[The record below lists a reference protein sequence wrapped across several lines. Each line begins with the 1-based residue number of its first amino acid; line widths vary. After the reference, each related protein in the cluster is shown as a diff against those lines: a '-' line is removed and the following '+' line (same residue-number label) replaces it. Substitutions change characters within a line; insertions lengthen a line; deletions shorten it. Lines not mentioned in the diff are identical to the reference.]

1 MHYQMQQG
9 KVNMNAINKLL
20 QEKIIILDGAMGTML
35 QQSGLKVGAKP
46 EMLNIENPDL
56 IVDIHSR
63 YLRAGADI
71 IYTNTFGANKFKMSK
86 YPYKQ
91 AILAGVECASRAVK
105 EVGYGYIAY
114 DMGSVGELVEPLGK
128 VTFDEVYEA
137 FAEQVELVRDKVDM
151 FVIETMSDLY
161 ELKAGVLAVK
171 ENSDKPIMVTMS
183 FDEKGRTFAGCPVE
197 AMVATMQGLGVDA
210 LGLNCSL
217 GPKQLKDVVVRLIEM
232 SNVPI
237 IVKPNAGLP
246 TIRKGN
252 TEFDLSPQEFVE
264 SMQEYVRM
272 GVQIVGGCCGT
283 NDQYIALLADKLRYT
298 EPKKPTTKHRVC
310 VASSTKYVELDHPKI
325 VGERI
330 NPTGKKLMKQAI
342 LDRDFSYIVSQAV
355 EQAEAGADILDIN
368 MGMPNIDEAEM
379 MKKAVKAVQSVVDL
393 PVQIDSSDVKALESG
408 LRYASGKPIVNS
420 VNGDDD
426 VMDKVFPLAKKY
438 GALVVGL
445 TLDKNGVPKTVR
457 ERVEIAQKIVKKASQ
472 YGINNKDIIIDTLTL
487 TAGAEQSQA
496 VNTLQSLS
504 IVKQMLGVKTAL
516 GVSNISFGLPER
528 SVVNRTF
535 LTMALAS
542 GLDLA
547 IINPNLQPM
556 KESFL
561 AYNLLANIDKNGE
574 KYIRE
579 MAQVQSENSQGNMPK
594 TLGEC
599 IMQSLK
605 VQAQNITKE
614 MLKTMGGLEIVDRY
628 VIPTL
633 NEIGDRYDKGILF
646 LPQLIS
652 SAEVAKAV
660 CDIVKE
666 SMPSNGGVKKVTIAL
681 ASVEGD
687 VHDIGKNIVKTVL
700 ENYGYDII
708 DLGRDVSVESVVDAI
723 KKYNPQVLG
732 LSALMTTT
740 VKNME
745 RTIKAVKAIDKN
757 CFICVGGAVLTQE
770 VAKEIG
776 ADAYSKDP
784 RELVKIL
791 EDKGF

>member
-1 MHYQMQQG
+1 
-9 KVNMNAINKLL
+9 MNIINELL
-20 QEKIIILDGAMGTML
+20 QNKIIILDGAMGTML

-46 EMLNIENPDL
+46 EMLNIENPQL
-56 IVDIHSR
+56 IEDIHIK
-63 YLRAGADI
+63 YLKAGADI

-91 AILAGVECASRAVK
+91 AILAGIECARRAT
-105 EVGYGYIAY
+105 EQVGRGYIAY

-128 VTFDEVYEA
+128 VTFDEVYDA
-137 FAEQVELVRDKVDM
+137 YAEQVELVADKVDL

-171 ENSDKPIMVTMS
+171 ENCDKPIMVTMS

-197 AMVATMQGLGVDA
+197 AMIATMQGLGVDA

-217 GPKQLKDVVVRLIEM
+217 GPKQLGGVVKRLVER
-232 SNVPI
+232 SNLPI

-246 TIRKGN
+246 TIRNGN
-252 TEFDLSPQEFVE
+252 TEFDLTPQEFVS
-264 SMQEYVRM
+264 SMVEYAQM

-283 NDQYIALLADKLRYT
+283 DDRYISLLAQSVAPIK
-298 EPKKPTTKHRVC
+298 PKKPSAKHRVC
-310 VASSTKYVELDHPKI
+310 VASSTKYVELDCPKI

-342 LDRDFSYIVSQAV
+342 LDKDFSYIVSQAV
-355 EQAEAGADILDIN
+355 EQADAGADILDIN
-368 MGMPNIDEAEM
+368 MGMPNIDEVDM
-379 MKKAVKAVQSVVDL
+379 MKKAVKVVQSVVDL
-393 PVQIDSSDVKALESG
+393 PVQIDSSDAKALEIG
-408 LRYASGKPIVNS
+408 LRYASGKPIINS
-420 VNGDDD
+420 VNGEDE
-426 VMDKVFPLAKKY
+426 VMDKIFPLAKRY

-445 TLDKNGVPKTVR
+445 TLDKNGVPKTV
-457 ERVEIAQKIVKKASQ
+457 EKRVEIARKIVEKARK
-472 YGINNKDIIIDTLTL
+472 YGISNQDIIIDTLTL
-487 TAGAEQSQA
+487 TVGAEQDQA
-496 VNTLQSLS
+496 LNTLKALS
-504 IVKQMLGVKTAL
+504 TVKQELGVKTAL

-528 SVVNRTF
+528 NTVNRTF
-535 LTMALAS
+535 LTMALTC

-547 IINPNLQPM
+547 IINPNLAPM

-561 AYNLLANIDKNGE
+561 AYNLLANIDPNGE
-574 KYIRE
+574 QYIQQ
-579 MAQVQSENSQGNMPK
+579 MSQVQAEQTQVATDK

-605 VQAQNITKE
+605 SQAEKITKE
-614 MLKTMGGLEIVDRY
+614 LLTTMGGLEIVDKY

-633 NEIGDRYDKGILF
+633 NEIGDRYDKGTLF

-660 CDIVKE
+660 CDLVKA
-666 SMPSNGGVKKVTIAL
+666 SMPSGGSNKAVTIMV

-700 ENYGYDII
+700 ENYGYNII
-708 DLGRDVSVESVVDAI
+708 DLGRDVAVEVVAEQV
-723 KKYNPQVLG
+723 KERHPQVLG

-745 RTIKAVKAIDKN
+745 RTIKAVKAVDKD
-757 CFICVGGAVLTQE
+757 CFVCVGGAVLTQE
-770 VAKEIG
+770 VAEEIG

-784 RELVKIL
+784 RELVRIL
-791 EDKGF
+791 EERGM